1 LETPKIDI
9 VVLTKNSDRLLR
21 ECLESVYANVPVNK
35 LIVVDGYSTDKTLE
49 ILGEFKKKHGNV
61 IVIRDKGTRATARYK
76 GIRNVTTPWLMFV
89 DSDVVLCK
97 VWFKK
102 ANRYLQEDVGA
113 VWGIEVWSTIRSPS
127 MLKLFLWITRK
138 IFDARGGTHDTL
150 VRLDSVRDMQIPA
163 KLHVFEDAYI
173 KEWITEKGYKVI
185 ACYDPYCIHYRP
197 QSVWTFKGSMNLVVD
212 AFKFGSFKLVAKLIL
227 PYGFYTAYSI
237 YQLLSNNMKR
247 GQP

>member
-97 VWFKK
+97 DWFKK